1 MTSATQQDTNG
12 LSVSHLDFA
21 IAEVDGRRV
30 PSTAIQ
36 RQKHNQLNKPI
47 RVSANRWD
55 VGGRIIRVKM
65 LRDFLK
71 FGLGKTAAEI
81 DRYCDNAASL
91 FFARVNAYLRL
102 TYLTNFEMSLQLNVV
117 GIFLHA
123 PGGERFVAQ
132 FIECG
137 GVTTLLDI
145 LSMSSVSDGDKFVAL
160 NHLKSIAERGWNYS
174 RVINEQDGA
183 SIAVAYM
190 LGTATEPGQVLI
202 SSLVVELASNDS
214 RCRLAI
220 IEQLLD
226 ATSATNPFAQLAA
239 ASAAHQL
246 LVTSE
251 DGVEPQTILRKAAV
265 AAANLAATKLRKLER
280 MAFELLTEVRR
291 IQDGNLAIAQ
301 SLAEAIIDVGIC
313 DTTEFDELYAQ
324 ASPGTE
330 NSTLNLDEEYEAH
343 KAEMQRRAAAAHLL
357 ARHVEDVYT
366 ARDEEAI
373 NVLQSEETLLDVLS
387 CMASKDMETKKAAN
401 SVLQALYEYARV
413 TTQEVLKKLAGAEFF
428 DNWVANSSGG
438 SSFFEKMP
446 EEHKETIYRIHH
458 EQRALM
464 RPPTR

>member
-1 MTSATQQDTNG
+1 M
-12 LSVSHLDFA
+12 DFA

-30 PSTAIQ
+30 PSTAIH
-36 RQKHNQLNKPI
+36 RQKHKTI

-220 IEQLLD
+220 IEQL
-226 ATSATNPFAQLAA
+226 
-239 ASAAHQL
+239 
-246 LVTSE
+246 
-251 DGVEPQTILRKAAV
+251 
-265 AAANLAATKLRKLER
+265 
-280 MAFELLTEVRR
+280 
-291 IQDGNLAIAQ
+291 
-301 SLAEAIIDVGIC
+301 
-313 DTTEFDELYAQ
+313 
-324 ASPGTE
+324 
-330 NSTLNLDEEYEAH
+330 
-343 KAEMQRRAAAAHLL
+343 
-357 ARHVEDVYT
+357 
-366 ARDEEAI
+366 
-373 NVLQSEETLLDVLS
+373 
-387 CMASKDMETKKAAN
+387 
-401 SVLQALYEYARV
+401 
-413 TTQEVLKKLAGAEFF
+413 
-428 DNWVANSSGG
+428 
-438 SSFFEKMP
+438 
-446 EEHKETIYRIHH
+446 
-458 EQRALM
+458 
-464 RPPTR
+464 